1 MLGFL
6 WIIQKDIQS
15 PQPAVRSPQPAARSC
30 SKRQNHCTTI
40 TDILKLVNSHDPID
54 VSNNVSRQDFI

>member
-15 PQPAVRSPQPAARSC
+15 PQPAARSPQPAVVAKDKIIAQRS
-30 SKRQNHCTTI
+30 QI
-40 TDILKLVNSHDPID
+40 Y
-54 VSNNVSRQDFI
+54 